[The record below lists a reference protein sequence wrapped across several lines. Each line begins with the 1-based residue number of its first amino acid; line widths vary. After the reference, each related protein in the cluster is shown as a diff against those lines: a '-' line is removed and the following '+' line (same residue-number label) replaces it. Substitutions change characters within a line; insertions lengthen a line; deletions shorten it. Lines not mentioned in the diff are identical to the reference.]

1 VNSGGLGGAVYSF
14 NSSTATLT
22 NCVVWGNISQD
33 GLQISQA
40 TGTPAV
46 RYSDIQGG
54 YAGTAN
60 LNSDPIFIRNPAAG
74 PDNKWG
80 TADDDYGDLHVSP
93 TSPLLDAGNNADIP
107 AAVLT
112 DLDANSRLVDIVGI
126 HDPGTLVDIGAYEK
140 SPPLVVVAAQFSTA
154 AIRPTLTFTFNCAVQ
169 SASAI
174 AADLILTDRATNRS
188 FNAQGFA
195 DVTYDR
201 ASFSISWQFYALPSA
216 NYDASVA
223 AMSISDM
230 SSAGLS
236 ADFSTALYILSAD
249 GDRNR
254 QVDIHDFNIL
264 ATNFGKSGQT
274 FEQGNYDYSADG
286 KVTITDFNILATNFG
301 KHLDPPAGPSPV
313 SAAAPIQTMAI
324 GEVNRTAPAQ
334 GWLYSSTDDT
344 NLLSDIG
351 LV

>member
-1 VNSGGLGGAVYSF
+1 
-14 NSSTATLT
+14 
-22 NCVVWGNISQD
+22 
-33 GLQISQA
+33 
-40 TGTPAV
+40 
-46 RYSDIQGG
+46 
-54 YAGTAN
+54 
-60 LNSDPIFIRNPAAG
+60 
-74 PDNKWG
+74 
-80 TADDDYGDLHVSP
+80 
-93 TSPLLDAGNNADIP
+93 
-107 AAVLT
+107 
-112 DLDANSRLVDIVGI
+112 
-126 HDPGTLVDIGAYEK
+126 
-140 SPPLVVVAAQFSTA
+140 
-154 AIRPTLTFTFNCAVQ
+154 
-169 SASAI
+169 
-174 AADLILTDRATNRS
+174 
-188 FNAQGFA
+188 
-195 DVTYDR
+195 VTYDR

-301 KHLDPPAGPSPV
+301 KHLDPPAGPSPM
-313 SAAAPIQTMAI
+313 SAPVQTMAI
-324 GEVNRTAPAQ
+324 REMNRTAPTQ
-334 GWLYSSTDDT
+334 RWLNPLTDDT